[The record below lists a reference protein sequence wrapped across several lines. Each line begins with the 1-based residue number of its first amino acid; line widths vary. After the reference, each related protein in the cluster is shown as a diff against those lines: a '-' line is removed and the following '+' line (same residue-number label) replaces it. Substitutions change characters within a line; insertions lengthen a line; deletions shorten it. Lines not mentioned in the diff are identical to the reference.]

1 LTTSRNEP
9 APIYPVLV
17 LLGAST
23 LWGLTWL
30 PLKYFAGFGIEGTNV
45 TLVAHGSVGVLALF
59 WLARHRNTF
68 VHRALPMLL
77 LAALG
82 GLANLTFASAMVKG
96 DVVRVMVLFYLLPAW
111 GVAGGFFF
119 LRERIDA
126 QRWLSLVC
134 ALAGAFLVLGGFH
147 ILNQAP
153 SFTDL
158 LAVLAGLSL
167 AANNVVF
174 RKLSDVPVPTKMASM
189 FAGTLLWTLPLT
201 LLGIEKLPSGVPA
214 GVWLELSAFGLIWLS
229 VATIGTLWGVA
240 HLEAGRSSVL
250 IIMELFTAVISA
262 ALLSDRTLS
271 PLEWL
276 GGSLIVAAALLE
288 AWRRAPEALPRA
300 VGDATLERT
309 S

>member
-1 LTTSRNEP
+1 MTASRNEP
-9 APIYPVLV
+9 APIYPILV
-17 LLGAST
+17 LLGASA

-30 PLKYFAGFGIEGTNV
+30 PLKYFGEFGIEGTNV

-59 WLARHRNTF
+59 WLAAHRRTY
-68 VHRALPMLL
+68 VHRVLPLL
-77 LAALG
+77 FLAALG
-82 GLANLTFASAMVKG
+82 GLANLTFATAMVQG
-96 DVVRVMVLFYLLPAW
+96 DVIRVMVLFYLLPAW

-119 LRERIDA
+119 LRERIDG
-126 QRWLSLVC
+126 QRWLSLAC

-158 LAVLAGLSL
+158 LAVLAGLAL
-167 AANNVVF
+167 AANNVAF
-174 RKLSDVPVPTKMASM
+174 RKLADVPVPTKMASM

-201 LLGIEKLPSGVPA
+201 LLGIVPLPTGVPA
-214 GVWLELSAFGLIWLS
+214 SVWAELSGFGLIWLS

-250 IIMELFTAVISA
+250 IIMELLTAVASA
-262 ALLSDRTLS
+262 ALLTERVLA

-288 AWRRAPEALPRA
+288 GWRRTPEPVPAPVTTE
-300 VGDATLERT
+300 VD
-309 S
+309 

>member
-1 LTTSRNEP
+1 LTASRNEP
-9 APIYPVLV
+9 APIYPVLA

-30 PLKYFAGFGIEGTNV
+30 PLKYFAEFGIEGTNV

-59 WLARHRNTF
+59 WLAVQRRTF
-68 VHRALPMLL
+68 LHRALPLL
-77 LAALG
+77 FLAALG
-82 GLANLTFASAMVKG
+82 GLANLTFASAMVQG

-119 LRERIDA
+119 LGERIDG
-126 QRWLSLVC
+126 QRWLSLAC

-153 SFTDL
+153 SLTDL
-158 LAVLAGLSL
+158 LAVLAGLAL
-167 AANNVVF
+167 AANNILF
-174 RKLSDVPVPTKMASM
+174 RKLEDIPVPTKMASM
-189 FAGTLLWTLPLT
+189 FAGTLLWTLPIT
-201 LLGIEKLPSGVPA
+201 LLGIEPLPSGVPA
-214 GVWLELSAFGLIWLS
+214 SVWAELSAFGLVWLS

-250 IIMELFTAVISA
+250 IIMELLTAVVSA
-262 ALLSDRTLS
+262 ALLTERTLS
-271 PLEWL
+271 RLEWL

-288 AWRRAPEALPRA
+288 AWRRSPEPLRA
-300 VGDATLERT
+300 TPATGVD
-309 S
+309 